1 VALDNF
7 LFLLS
12 GLFYNFNITSLFIVD
27 HLWLLVVEILF
38 DGVHLQQIKLP
49 LELEVESLD
58 LLVVVAEESC
68 LVSYYLPYFYHF
80 KIINLYGQA

>member
-1 VALDNF
+1 VALNNL

-12 GLFYNFNITSLFIVD
+12 GLFYNFDITCLLIID

-38 DGVHLQQIKLP
+38 YSVHLEQIQLS

-58 LLVVVAEESC
+58 LFVVVAEKSC
-68 LVSYYLPYFYHF
+68 LAFYYLPYFYHLKLF
-80 KIINLYGQA
+80 S